1 MPKINGNGQAQ
12 IFSDADFAKIRK
24 NIPNKKHRLLFDVA
38 RWTGERIGAVRQLDV
53 SDVYDVSG
61 SPRHTINFRAQTRKA
76 SRDGRRRTRECP
88 VHPQLREILLA
99 YHPPI
104 AGPLFP
110 GEYGPLSYSSVY
122 FFLNRAIER
131 AGLEHKGY
139 STHSFRRTLITRL
152 SERGVDVKTIQQI
165 TGHQDVKC
173 LLRYVEADP
182 RRAQRAIALL

>member
-1 MPKINGNGQAQ
+1 MPKINGNGQAS

-24 NIPNKKHRLLFDVA
+24 NIPNPKHRLLFDIA

-53 SDVYDVSG
+53 ADVYTING
-61 SPRHTINFRAQTRKA
+61 APRNTINFRAQTRKA

-88 VHPQLREILLA
+88 VHPQLKEILAA

-110 GEYGPLSYSSVY
+110 GKDGPISYSSVY

-152 SERGVDVKTIQQI
+152 SERGVDVRTIQVI

-173 LLRYVEADP
+173 LLGYVEADP
-182 RRAQRAIALL
+182 RRAQRAIALI

>member
-1 MPKINGNGQAQ
+1 MPKIKGNGQAQ

-24 NIPNKKHRLLFDVA
+24 NIPNTKHRLLFDVA
-38 RWTGERIGAVRQLDV
+38 RWTGERVGAVRQLDV
-53 SDVYDVSG
+53 ADVYDVTG
-61 SPRHTINFRAQTRKA
+61 SPRATIIFRAQTRKA
-76 SRDGRRRTRECP
+76 GRDGRRKTRECP

-99 YHPPI
+99 YHAPI

-110 GEYGPLSYSSVY
+110 GKCGPLSYSSVY

-131 AGLEHKGY
+131 AGLEDKGY

-152 SERGVDVKTIQQI
+152 SERGVDIKTIQQI

-182 RRAQRAIALL
+182 RRAQRAIGLL

>member
-1 MPKINGNGQAQ
+1 MPKISGNGQAS

-24 NIPNKKHRLLFDVA
+24 NIPNPKHRLLFDIA

-53 SDVYDVSG
+53 ADAYDVNG
-61 SPRHTINFRAQTRKA
+61 NPRETINFRARTRKA
-76 SRDGRRRTRECP
+76 SRDGYRRTRECP

-99 YHPPI
+99 YNPPLS
-104 AGPLFP
+104 GYLFP
-110 GEYGPLSYSSVY
+110 GQNGALSYNSVY
-122 FFLNRAIER
+122 YFLNRAVER

-152 SERGVDVKTIQQI
+152 SERGVDVKTIQVI